1 MTAQAFLTLATAFG
15 LSTAAGLNA
24 YIPLFLVALLA
35 RTTSLVTLNEPYTTL
50 SSWGVIATLAVL
62 LLIEILV
69 DKIPAVDTVNDVI
82 QTFVRPAAGAILFA
96 ASTNNIIGLHPTL
109 AAICGVVIAGG
120 VHIAKTVERPV
131 VTAATAGI
139 GDPVV
144 STVEDAVSF
153 ITSVIAVVA
162 PYLIVALAVT
172 AISLLIWWAE
182 RRGRRPHR

>member
-35 RTTSLVTLNEPYTTL
+35 RTTSLVTLNQPYTAL
-50 SSWGVIATLAVL
+50 SSWWVIATLAVL

-96 ASTNNIIGLHPTL
+96 ASTNVIGLHPAL
-109 AAICGVVIAGG
+109 AAICGVIVAGG

-131 VTAATAGI
+131 VTATTAGV
-139 GDPVV
+139 GDPIV

-153 ITSVIAVVA
+153 ITSVLAVVA

-182 RRGRRPHR
+182 RRRRRPDR